1 VQTIKAYLYNLTF
14 LFIYLITG
22 HSHAGTISNVEV
34 SLDRVKYESLNTEYS
49 FNSDIWGTVSEFQSI
64 TLTSPLN
71 NTYLLALQ
79 DEGDQ
84 WGYDVDGSEADILAE
99 FVYGT
104 YRFDVVYTDLTTDSA
119 EAVLGGI
126 FPDFPTSLSLDGNLV
141 TWDSWLDPIGFS
153 YIEFNIDGGTDESEI
168 SAILAP
174 SAVLYELPSDFIQDG
189 TQYEIELWF
198 LSHQTDTS
206 HLASISTMQTTVPV
220 PAAVWLFG
228 SGLLGLIGFS
238 RRKKA
243 A

>member
-1 VQTIKAYLYNLTF
+1 MQTIKAYLYNFTF

-22 HSHAGTISNVEV
+22 HSYAGVISNIEV
-34 SLDRVKYESLNTEYS
+34 SLDRVKDESLNTEYS

-71 NTYLLALQ
+71 NTYSLALQ

-99 FVYGT
+99 FTYGT
-104 YRFDVVYTDLTTDSA
+104 YRFDVVYTDSTTDSA

-126 FPDFPTSLSLDGNLV
+126 FPGFPTSLSLDGNIV
-141 TWDSWLDPIGFS
+141 SWDSWLNPIGFS
-153 YIEFNIDGGTDESEI
+153 YIEFNIDGGNDESEI
-168 SAILAP
+168 SSILGP
-174 SAVLYELPSDFIQDG
+174 SAVSYELPSDFIQNG

-198 LSHQTDTS
+198 LSHQTQTS
-206 HLASISTMQTTVPV
+206 HLASISTLNTTVPE
-220 PAAVWLFG
+220 PTTLALMG
-228 SGLLGLIGFS
+228 LGLAGIGWK
-238 RRKKA
+238 RRKA